1 MRSILSDCQTE
12 LDYVTQVTS
21 LLELRPMVTEV
32 RHHVSVYQSCGRR
45 VKASPECRRSNV
57 MFYDT
62 SIKGF
67 VVYLPT
73 VQFLP
78 HNRIASFFVEMF
90 DMETSQGSMVNRAN
104 EGGKAVA
111 PAVEKTRNT
120 LSVHPWWL

>member
-1 MRSILSDCQTE
+1 
-12 LDYVTQVTS
+12 
-21 LLELRPMVTEV
+21 
-32 RHHVSVYQSCGRR
+32 
-45 VKASPECRRSNV
+45 

-78 HNRIASFFVEMF
+78 HNRIASFFVEVF